1 MILNRKRSFWLYV
14 LWLLKVIEDKFLN
27 LSDLV
32 IIIRMIVIV
41 ILLNVD
47 DLNVIVRRF
56 LNIFIL
62 FNELIY

>member
-27 LSDLV
+27 LRDLV